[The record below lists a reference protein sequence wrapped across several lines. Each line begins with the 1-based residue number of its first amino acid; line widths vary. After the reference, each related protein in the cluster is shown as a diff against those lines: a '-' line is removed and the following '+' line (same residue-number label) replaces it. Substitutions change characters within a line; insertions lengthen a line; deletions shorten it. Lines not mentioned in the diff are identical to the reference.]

1 MSVIE
6 PRPGYQDSTSF
17 HAPDLREYLGIL
29 RARRRMVVVVVFLV
43 VASALAV
50 SLTRTPIY
58 QSEARVQTRPVSL
71 TTADS
76 GITTLNMET
85 ERALASSPRVA
96 ELAVEEMGTDTSPE
110 GLLQSLTVSVAPD
123 TEILVFTFRSPE
135 PRQAQLGAQA
145 FADAYVRNRTQEAT
159 VDLESRI
166 EPLEADLERLLGQL
180 EDVSQRLAATTG
192 DAERAE
198 LSIEANGINNRIAL
212 VQQQLDQFR
221 PAGLNVAQ
229 VLKPAVLP
237 QVPVSPNHVKNV
249 ALAFAIGLALA
260 IGIAF
265 IAERLDDRLRSRHD
279 LETYAGVPVLA
290 VVPRVRSWRRGENS
304 SLVMIMDPDSGP
316 AEAYRTLR
324 TGVLFDAASHN
335 GSEVVLVTSP
345 EAGEGKTTTTANLGV
360 ALAQAGKRVLLLSAD
375 LRRPRLQ
382 SFFDLTGQM
391 GLTNVLAGEER
402 LSAAIV
408 RPFGMNNLSLLPS
421 GPVPGNPAELLGSQS
436 MRSLMMEIR
445 NEADVVLIDA
455 PPVLAVADS
464 LTLAQYSDAVLLVA
478 DSEKTQRS
486 AVHQARQHL
495 HRVRARVMGA
505 VLNNFDPSTAR
516 TYHSYAPYAY
526 ESFSEMIETS
536 KQSRTS

>member
-6 PRPGYQDSTSF
+6 PRPGYQDGTSF

-96 ELAVEEMGTDTSPE
+96 EIAVEEMGTDTSPE

-123 TEILVFTFRSPE
+123 TEILIFTFRSPE
-135 PRQAQLGAQA
+135 PRLAQRGAQA

-180 EDVSQRLAATTG
+180 EDVSERLAATTG

-229 VLKPAVLP
+229 VLKPAVLS
-237 QVPVSPNHVKNV
+237 QEPVSPNHVRNV

-290 VVPRVRSWRRGENS
+290 VVPHVRSWRRGEDS
-304 SLVMIMDPDSGP
+304 SLVMIMDPDSAP

-382 SFFDLTGQM
+382 SFFDLSGEM

-402 LSAAIV
+402 LSSAIV
-408 RPFGMNNLSLLPS
+408 RPFGMNNLSMLPS

-464 LTLAQYSDAVLLVA
+464 LTLAQYADAVLLVA

-486 AVHQARQHL
+486 AIHQARQHL

>member
-1 MSVIE
+1 
-6 PRPGYQDSTSF
+6 
-17 HAPDLREYLGIL
+17 
-29 RARRRMVVVVVFLV
+29 
-43 VASALAV
+43 
-50 SLTRTPIY
+50 
-58 QSEARVQTRPVSL
+58 
-71 TTADS
+71 
-76 GITTLNMET
+76 
-85 ERALASSPRVA
+85 
-96 ELAVEEMGTDTSPE
+96 
-110 GLLQSLTVSVAPD
+110 
-123 TEILVFTFRSPE
+123 
-135 PRQAQLGAQA
+135 
-145 FADAYVRNRTQEAT
+145 
-159 VDLESRI
+159 
-166 EPLEADLERLLGQL
+166 
-180 EDVSQRLAATTG
+180 
-192 DAERAE
+192 
-198 LSIEANGINNRIAL
+198 
-212 VQQQLDQFR
+212 
-221 PAGLNVAQ
+221 
-229 VLKPAVLP
+229 
-237 QVPVSPNHVKNV
+237 
-249 ALAFAIGLALA
+249 
-260 IGIAF
+260 
-265 IAERLDDRLRSRHD
+265 
-279 LETYAGVPVLA
+279 
-290 VVPRVRSWRRGENS
+290 
-304 SLVMIMDPDSGP
+304 MIMDPDSSP

-382 SFFDLTGQM
+382 SFFDLSGEM

-402 LSAAIV
+402 LSSAIV

-464 LTLAQYSDAVLLVA
+464 LTLAQYADAVLLVA

-486 AVHQARQHL
+486 AIHQARQHL